1 MIAKNTTAIMAES
14 MVTSTTWV
22 PRGFAAQHPR
32 RIQLDEAEYDRI
44 AQLAKMQLEDAQ
56 EELKDAQDEGDNEDV
71 DMEVDA
77 KSDEEAEEK
86 PKERKEKDDDDLAEY
101 NLDDY
106 DEPTEEEKMTGQCEF
121 FWCAC
126 AGEAQG

>member
-1 MIAKNTTAIMAES
+1 MES
-14 MVTSTTWV
+14 MITCTTWV

-44 AQLAKMQLEDAQ
+44 AELAQMQLEDAQ
-56 EELKDAQDEGDNEDV
+56 DELADAKEGKPEGEDAEDV

-77 KSDEEAEEK
+77 VEGSGSSKKEESTVD
-86 PKERKEKDDDDLAEY
+86 KETKEKDDDDLREY

-106 DEPTEEEKMTGQCEF
+106 DEPTAEEKLTGQCE
-121 FWCAC
+121 WLPRDWD
-126 AGEAQG
+126 